1 MNCYMLI
8 IWVLSTL
15 VDASTDSGETINI
28 STTPINDT
36 TQAATVL
43 LPDNVL
49 ASLSPMLDM
58 YLPPAV
64 RDFLVSCHR
73 ALTSWLGFDPTILL
87 SLGPIVWAAK
97 RLWSEMKVLVIDD
110 IICNWFTARVEVGDD
125 DPIFIHIMR
134 WVAVQPNSAKT
145 RFLQADT
152 IAGSADDHD
161 EDDEAGAVAAAGAAA
176 VKDAGT
182 TTTTTNTNAS
192 TTSTTSTTGTVAD
205 PSNITATTTTSKKIK
220 QAPMLLPNG
229 EVCLNFSTHK
239 HQKPPRFLPAV
250 NVPYTFS
257 FGGTYFWLNRTR
269 SHIAS
274 QSEWRGLSM
283 RKEENLIITCIGFS
297 ARPIKDFI
305 QLTKEWNHNR
315 QAATTVVRRPSRP
328 EMRSW
333 GGRHAWAEVADRPIR
348 PMDTVVLDE
357 RQKLMVLQDMN
368 EYLQRE
374 TALWYGER
382 GIPLRRG
389 YLFHGPPGT
398 GKTSLSFALAG
409 VFGLDI
415 FVISLLDQNLTEDD
429 LALLFTNLPRR
440 CVVLLEDI
448 DTAGL
453 VNRRDADEKSD
464 SSSSSSGSDGDG
476 DGDGS
481 STDSED
487 DYIVSEKKRA
497 LEVLHLGGKLAR
509 WKKKEKKGKK
519 GKEKGKETEA
529 LEKELK
535 EKAVELEEML
545 KDKEGGSDEEKKKK
559 DGEKDEAD
567 ADEKVTTDQEKVC
580 TDAQESTTPERAGE
594 KRSPTST
601 GDNDGGEKGEK
612 PTETTDK
619 KKKKKT
625 MTASEKKAKKK
636 QKKRKKAKMLAA
648 EVTRDIE
655 YIGRQYSRRRA
666 SPYDRERGISLSGL
680 LNAIDGVASHEGRVL
695 IMTTNKPE
703 KLDEALLRPGRVD
716 LQIAFLNATQ
726 EQVRELFERMYEAD
740 VVDPAT
746 ATAVTFTK
754 VGNKLTASTTT
765 TTAAVTTSPSVVHS
779 SPPRTEITL
788 SPGIAAAVAAE
799 KGDEE
804 KHQQPPII
812 DPKIVDLKLHDDDN
826 NNNNLGK
833 SSVSSCSSD
842 ATVIGSE
849 EDTAAPSPSPSPP
862 NPDTIPSSSST
873 TNNIPSSTTTTTTTT
888 TKDTQPQP
896 QPQPQSTVRKDE
908 KKEPPIPLHTTPLTR
923 SELQKIAKQ
932 FSLRIPPTQI
942 LSPAEIQGFL
952 LRRKKDPRR
961 ALAEVDK
968 WVEELVKAKE
978 SKSKILDAKAV

>member
-8 IWVLSTL
+8 IWALSTL

-28 STTPINDT
+28 TTTTINDT

-43 LPDNVL
+43 LPDSLL
-49 ASLSPMLDM
+49 ASFSPMLDI

-97 RLWSEMKVLVIDD
+97 RLWSEVKVLVIDD

-134 WVAVQPNSAKT
+134 WVAVQPSSAKT

-176 VKDAGT
+176 VK
-182 TTTTTNTNAS
+182 NA
-192 TTSTTSTTGTVAD
+192 TSTTSTTTTTD
-205 PSNITATTTTSKKIK
+205 PSNTNTTTKKKK
-220 QAPMLLPNG
+220 QNPTLLPNG

-269 SHIAS
+269 SHVAA
-274 QSEWRGLSM
+274 QSEYRGLSM
-283 RKEENLIITCIGFS
+283 RKEENLVITCVGFS
-297 ARPIKDFI
+297 ARPIKNFI
-305 QLTKEWNHNR
+305 QFTKEWNHSR
-315 QAATTVVRRPSRP
+315 QAATTVVRRPARP

-333 GGRHAWAEVADRPIR
+333 GGRHVWAEVADRPIR

-357 RQKLMVLQDMN
+357 KQKLMVLQDMN

-374 TALWYGER
+374 TAQWYGER

-429 LALLFTNLPRR
+429 LAMLFTNLPRR

-453 VNRRDADEKSD
+453 VNRGKEEESESSSETSD
-464 SSSSSSGSDGDG
+464 SDSEEGEGERSGSGASG
-476 DGDGS
+476 
-481 STDSED
+481 SED
-487 DYIVSEKKRA
+487 NDYLRSEKKRA
-497 LEVLHLGGKLAR
+497 LQVLLLGDDLE
-509 WKKKEKKGKK
+509 KKKNRKGKKKGKVSAK
-519 GKEKGKETEA
+519 QEA
-529 LEKELK
+529 LEKEVAERVAEFKQMLK
-535 EKAVELEEML
+535 E
-545 KDKEGGSDEEKKKK
+545 GSDEEKDGDKVTDEKVSVDREATEDK
-559 DGEKDEAD
+559 EKTPAESEEKPVSSADDAGEKDE
-567 ADEKVTTDQEKVC
+567 KTTKS
-580 TDAQESTTPERAGE
+580 ESEPA
-594 KRSPTST
+594 
-601 GDNDGGEKGEK
+601 
-612 PTETTDK
+612 TDK
-619 KKKKKT
+619 RKKKNKKP
-625 MTASEKKAKKK
+625 MTAKEKKAKKK
-636 QKKRKKAKMLAA
+636 QKIRKKNKAMATSVLHNLHN
-648 EVTRDIE
+648 IE
-655 YIGRQYSRRRA
+655 YIGRQYGRRRP

-746 ATAVTFTK
+746 TAVTFTK

-765 TTAAVTTSPSVVHS
+765 TAGATTLPLVVHS
-779 SPPRTEITL
+779 PPVGIT
-788 SPGIAAAVAAE
+788 SPGSDTAAE

-804 KHQQPPII
+804 KQHQQQPPIV
-812 DPKIVDLKLHDDDN
+812 DPKIVDLKLLDDN
-826 NNNNLGK
+826 NNNPRK

-842 ATVIGSE
+842 ATAIGSE
-849 EDTAAPSPSPSPP
+849 EDNAASPVSPNTSGDPNTNTPKTTDTTAAAAE
-862 NPDTIPSSSST
+862 
-873 TNNIPSSTTTTTTTT
+873 
-888 TKDTQPQP
+888 KPQP
-896 QPQPQSTVRKDE
+896 QQPSSDE
-908 KKEPPIPLHTTPLTR
+908 KKEEPPVPLHITPLTR
-923 SELQKIAKQ
+923 SELQKIAKE
-932 FSLRIPPTQI
+932 FSLKIPATQI

-978 SKSKILDAKAV
+978 SKSKILDAKAI

>member
-1 MNCYMLI
+1 MNCYTLL
-8 IWVLSTL
+8 IWVFSTL
-15 VDASTDSGETINI
+15 VEASVDGNETINI
-28 STTPINDT
+28 TTTATINET
-36 TQAATVL
+36 AQAATAL
-43 LPDNVL
+43 LPDNL
-49 ASLSPMLDM
+49 LESLSPMLGM

-73 ALTSWLGFDPTILL
+73 AVTSWLGFDPTILL

-97 RLWSEMKVLVIDD
+97 RLWSEVKVLVIDD

-125 DPIFIHIMR
+125 DPIFIHVMR

-176 VKDAGT
+176 LKNAAATARTTSTTATTSTTTDSSSSNNTTDNT
-182 TTTTTNTNAS
+182 TTTTTGPLPQKN
-192 TTSTTSTTGTVAD
+192 
-205 PSNITATTTTSKKIK
+205 KKK
-220 QAPMLLPNG
+220 QAPTLLPNG

-283 RKEENLIITCIGFS
+283 RREENLVITCVGFS
-297 ARPIKDFI
+297 PKPIKAFI
-305 QLTKEWNHNR
+305 QFTKEWNHSR
-315 QAATTVVRRPSRP
+315 QAATTVVRRPARP
-328 EMRSW
+328 EIRSW
-333 GGRHAWAEVADRPIR
+333 GGRHVWAEVADRPIR

-357 RQKLMVLQDMN
+357 GQKMMVLQDMN

-374 TALWYGER
+374 TAQWYGER

-409 VFGLDI
+409 VFGLEI
-415 FVISLLDQNLTEDD
+415 FVISLLDQKLTEDD
-429 LALLFTNLPRR
+429 LAMLFTNLPRR

-453 VNRRDADEKSD
+453 VNRAKEDEEGESEESSSSD
-464 SSSSSSGSDGDG
+464 SSDSEDSDREG
-476 DGDGS
+476 
-481 STDSED
+481 TDSED
-487 DYIVSEKKRA
+487 DYMESEQKRA

-509 WKKKEKKGKK
+509 KHKKKKKVSKK
-519 GKEKGKETEA
+519 QEA
-529 LEKELK
+529 LEKKLR
-535 EKAVELEEML
+535 EKAAELEEMI
-545 KDKEGGSDEEKKKK
+545 KEHEGSEEGKDGGKEEGDEKVSDDKEEAGEKEKKKSVESEGK
-559 DGEKDEAD
+559 PTSSEVDGGEKDE
-567 ADEKVTTDQEKVC
+567 
-580 TDAQESTTPERAGE
+580 
-594 KRSPTST
+594 
-601 GDNDGGEKGEK
+601 K
-612 PTETTDK
+612 PTTTDK
-619 KKKKKT
+619 KKKKKKN
-625 MTASEKKAKKK
+625 MTAAEKKAKKK

-655 YIGRQYSRRRA
+655 YVGRMYGRRRR
-666 SPYDRERGISLSGL
+666 SPYDREQGISLSGL

-746 ATAVTFTK
+746 TAVTFTK
-754 VGNKLTASTTT
+754 VGGKVVASTTT
-765 TTAAVTTSPSVVHS
+765 VP
-779 SPPRTEITL
+779 
-788 SPGIAAAVAAE
+788 E
-799 KGDEE
+799 KGDDARQE
-804 KHQQPPII
+804 QPLIT
-812 DPKIVDLKLHDDDN
+812 DPKIADLKLLDDDTN
-826 NNNNLGK
+826 NNKDNLRK

-842 ATVIGSE
+842 ATAIGSE
-849 EDTAAPSPSPSPP
+849 EGDNVAASPASPSP
-862 NPDTIPSSSST
+862 N
-873 TNNIPSSTTTTTTTT
+873 TTTTTSAPSTKPDTTT
-888 TKDTQPQP
+888 NITATTTENPEQLPSKEDKT
-896 QPQPQSTVRKDE
+896 
-908 KKEPPIPLHTTPLTR
+908 KEPAPVPLSTKPLTR
-923 SELQKIAKQ
+923 SELQKIAKE
-932 FSLRIPPTQI
+932 FSLKIPPTQI

-978 SKSKILDAKAV
+978 SKRKILDAKAI